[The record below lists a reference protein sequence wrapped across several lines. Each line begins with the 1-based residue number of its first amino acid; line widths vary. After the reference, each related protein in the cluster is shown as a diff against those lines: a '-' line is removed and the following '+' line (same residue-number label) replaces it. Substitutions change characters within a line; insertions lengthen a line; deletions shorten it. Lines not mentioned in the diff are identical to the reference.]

1 MANYLL
7 NWLTLDCTGFNPNG
21 PGRFGTK
28 AENPDMQTCYFNVID
43 DDYMYNVFVGK
54 RKRIYNNAHDNEIYF
69 EIEGIK
75 SQTNIKTF
83 NAELESNNLYENGAR
98 NAGSLLANLFLN
110 QQEIQLEQNF

>member
-7 NWLTLDCTGFNPNG
+7 NWLTLDCTGFNSNG

-69 EIEGIK
+69 EIEGIN
-75 SQTNIKTF
+75 QIIYMRMVQET
-83 NAELESNNLYENGAR
+83 LEVC
-98 NAGSLLANLFLN
+98 
-110 QQEIQLEQNF
+110 